1 MTKMKM
7 NLKLKKVVMMMMIT
21 RMRGGAAVDDR
32 EGDTMVLQ
40 KQPVAAVKTQSRCLQ
55 RWPCSCTCPGL
66 SDVNMPSNV
75 ILVFMTHQPTTM
87 VMIRLDA
94 HR

>member
-7 NLKLKKVVMMMMIT
+7 NLKLKKVVMMMMMIT

-40 KQPVAAVKTQSRCLQ
+40 KLPVAAVKTQSRCLQ
-55 RWPCSCTCPGL
+55 RWPCSCTCLGL
-66 SDVNMPSNV
+66 SDV
-75 ILVFMTHQPTTM
+75 ILMFMTHQPTTM